1 MKSPLLAGCVGRRQ
15 TYIVAFLD
23 RALDSGYGYDSTGRV
38 PASDVSQNA
47 ISSEGNMNTSANL
60 LRFTNG
66 SILGVIVLLTQTG
79 LYGLVWPMPGW
90 MFDLHRG
97 AAWALFALAPWKALI
112 AWRSLR
118 RGLERRFQ
126 RSVVV
131 PASLLMAVWVLAV
144 FFLAL
149 YWGWYAGPERV
160 WWYQTAVS
168 WHWYLA
174 LGLWIPLLFHL
185 WQRWP
190 RPRRADFVSRRS
202 ALKLLAVG
210 GSATALW
217 LASRRLAG
225 QRADPARPE
234 SPTGSREI
242 GSFSGLGYPIN
253 MMVGEG
259 RTPIEI
265 DSWRL
270 ALSGAVLRPRSWTY
284 GQIKVIGRQE
294 QIATLDCTDG
304 WYTTQVWGGVPLARL
319 LQDAGVQE
327 AALGF
332 ALRAVSGYA
341 AYFILPE
348 ADEILLATHAGGQVF
363 DHGHGF
369 PLRAVV
375 PSRRGW
381 QWVKW
386 LVEIEV
392 F

>member
-1 MKSPLLAGCVGRRQ
+1 MSP
-15 TYIVAFLD
+15 
-23 RALDSGYGYDSTGRV
+23 RAV
-38 PASDVSQNA
+38 
-47 ISSEGNMNTSANL
+47 M
-60 LRFTNG
+60 LRFTSG
-66 SILGVIVLLTQTG
+66 TILAALLLLTLTG
-79 LYGLVWPMPGW
+79 LFGLVWPMPAW
-90 MFDLHRG
+90 MFDLHRI
-97 AAWALFALAPWKALI
+97 AAWSLAGLAPWKILI

-118 RGLERRFQ
+118 RGLDRRFK

-131 PASLLMAVWVLAV
+131 MASLLLAVWLLAV

-149 YWGWYAGPERV
+149 YWGWYVGPERL

-174 LGLWIPLLFHL
+174 LGLLVPLLFHL

-190 RPRRADFVSRRS
+190 RPRRADFISRRS
-202 ALKLLAVG
+202 ALQLLAVG
-210 GSATALW
+210 GAATALW
-217 LASRRLAG
+217 GVSRRFSG
-225 QRADPARPE
+225 ERADPLRPE
-234 SPTGSREI
+234 SPTGSRET
-242 GSFSGLGYPIN
+242 GSFSGLNYPVN

-259 RTPIEI
+259 RTQLDIA
-265 DSWRL
+265 DWQLS
-270 ALSGAVLRPRSWTY
+270 LSGAVRQPRSWTY
-284 GQIKVIGRQE
+284 DQILAQRQE
-294 QIATLDCTDG
+294 LVTATLDCTDG
-304 WYTTQVWGGVPLARL
+304 WYTTQIWGGVPLTEL
-319 LQDAGVQE
+319 LGHGGVKE
-327 AALGF
+327 TALGF

-348 ADEILLATHAGGQVF
+348 ASEIMLATHVGGQVF
-363 DHGHGF
+363 DHWHGF